1 MGSIALTKRDDG
13 GFTVTTENSTY
24 YASSIQYHGTTVGV
38 SLYSRG
44 ITTSLYRP
52 EEWTINSV
60 SGFTTV
66 VQVCNA
72 LDSAGVSLSSGNI
85 SEVLDTLEDTPVQ
98 TTGTVALGT
107 SRYIPS
113 TAGVK
118 MNRHKVS
125 VQLLSANLS
134 GETTFVPQGSSDG
147 TNWDVLTENDTDISH
162 TLADD
167 VPFFRIYELDKDA
180 YIRWV
185 AAGST
190 TGDVAYVI
198 NN

>member
-1 MGSIALTKRDDG
+1 MNEQIGWSNESKLLREIIKLLDRVNKTTAGISGGTLTVDLTSIITEINENEALL
-13 GFTVTTENSTY
+13 TTIDADTGAIVVDVAAIKALIEN
-24 YASSIQYHGTTVGV
+24 A
-38 SLYSRG
+38 
-44 ITTSLYRP
+44 
-52 EEWTINSV
+52 
-60 SGFTTV
+60 
-66 VQVCNA
+66 
-72 LDSAGVSLSSGNI
+72 
-85 SEVLDTLEDTPVQ
+85 PVQ
-98 TTGTVALGT
+98 ASGTVALAT
-107 SRYIPS
+107 SRYIPTS
-113 TAGVK
+113 AGVQ
-118 MNRHKVS
+118 MNREKIS
-125 VQLLSANLS
+125 IQLLSTNLS
-134 GETTFVPQGSSDG
+134 ANTTFSPEASADG